1 MEKLSRSGWIDNVH
15 VDVYLALGF
24 EWIVGELKHRV
35 TFGKCREKLVL
46 PEASVPVDMSNVLE
60 RQAQDHAGGLTR
72 CHSVLP
78 IWLFSMLRTVL
89 MHCIGLTLST
99 SNDSID
105 DNLCAIG
112 EVTKLETWVCQGSY
126 LACAIN
132 SPALPRSVIDQVS
145 PMMHHTRTNHASA
158 DAKFYYHTSNSP
170 LKRPFHS
177 MRLDE

>member
-60 RQAQDHAGGLTR
+60 RQAQDHAAGLTR
-72 CHSVLP
+72 YHSALP
-78 IWLFSMLRTVL
+78 IWLFSTLMTVS
-89 MHCIGLTLST
+89 MNCVGLTLRT

-112 EVTKLETWVCQGSY
+112 EVTKLETLVCQGSY
-126 LACAIN
+126 LAYDID
-132 SPALPRSVIDQVS
+132 SPALPRSVTNQVS

-158 DAKFYYHTSNSP
+158 DAKLCYHTTH
-170 LKRPFHS
+170 R
-177 MRLDE
+177 